1 MLLRV
6 GLTGGLASG
15 KGVAAREFQR
25 LGCHLIEADKLGHQ
39 VLLRR
44 ENLAFDAVLA
54 EFGETILDATTG
66 EIDRRRLGAI
76 VFADPARL
84 AALTA
89 ITHPAI
95 EKLAASRMSGLT
107 GIVIYEAAIL
117 IETGGYR
124 NFDRIVL
131 AACPVEM
138 QIERAM
144 ARDGLSRQA
153 VLERLKRQLPL
164 ADKLPYAHYVID
176 TSGTIEQTLQQTR
189 NIYHSLIVY
198 GETAPS

>member
-15 KGVAAREFQR
+15 KSVAAREFQR

-39 VLLRR
+39 VLLRD
-44 ENLAFDAVLA
+44 EGIAYDAVVA
-54 EFGETILDATTG
+54 EFGTTILDPATN
-66 EIDRRRLGAI
+66 EIDRRKLGAI

-89 ITHPAI
+89 ISHPAI
-95 EKLAASRMSGLT
+95 EKLAARRMAGLT

-131 AACPVEM
+131 AACPEQL
-138 QIERAM
+138 QIARAM
-144 ARDGLSRQA
+144 ARDGLSRDA
-153 VLERLKRQLPL
+153 VVERMKRQMPV
-164 ADKLPYAHYVID
+164 AEKLQYAHYVID
-176 TSGTIEQTLQQTR
+176 TSGSIEQTLEQTR
-189 NIYHSLIVY
+189 NIYRSLIVY